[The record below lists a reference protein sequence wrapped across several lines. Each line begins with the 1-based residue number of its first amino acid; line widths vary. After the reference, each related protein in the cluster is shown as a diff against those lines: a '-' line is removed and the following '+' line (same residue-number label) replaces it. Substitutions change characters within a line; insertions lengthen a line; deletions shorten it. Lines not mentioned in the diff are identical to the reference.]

1 MSLYGRLIYAR
12 ERKLTLRDTNRRVF
26 PFEWG
31 VKWLGHDVTRSPL
44 QELKDYAARSVA
56 NSRQF
61 FDPGPMKDARLEN
74 GCLTFSTPQPT
85 PYDFNNRV
93 SCRLFPAEGK
103 GAAVV
108 VVPQWNADPNGHVG
122 LCKVLQKLGMTAARL
137 SMPYHD
143 DRRPPGMERAD
154 YMVSPNVGRT
164 LHATRQAVLE
174 TIQVAGWLRGQG
186 YQQVAVM
193 GTSIG
198 SCISYLAF
206 IHDPLI
212 SCGVFNH
219 VSSYYADVVWRG
231 LSTRYVRW
239 GMEQE
244 ISLEDLRDCWAPISP
259 VHYIHLLSGDRRPH
273 RLITAKYDLSFPP
286 DLTEFVF
293 QEYDRLGMDYDR
305 INLPCGHYTTAT
317 FPFSWLDG
325 WHICSYLYRKLKR

>member
-1 MSLYGRLIYAR
+1 MSLYSRLIYAR

-31 VKWLGHDVTRSPL
+31 VKWLGHDLTRPPL

-56 NSRQF
+56 NSREF
-61 FDPGPMKDARLEN
+61 FSPGPIRDARLEN

-93 SCRLFPAEGK
+93 SCRLFPAG
-103 GAAVV
+103 GRGGAVV
-108 VVPQWNADPNGHVG
+108 VVPQWNSDPNGHVS
-122 LCKVLQKLGMTAARL
+122 LCRVLQKLGMTAARL
-137 SMPYHD
+137 TMPYHD

-154 YMVSPNVGRT
+154 YMVSPNIGRT

-174 TIQVAGWLRGQG
+174 TIQVAGWLRDQG
-186 YQQVAVM
+186 HDQVAVM

-244 ISLEDLRDCWAPISP
+244 ITLEDLRDCWAPISP

-293 QEYDRLGMDYDR
+293 QEYDRLGLDYDR
-305 INLPCGHYTTAT
+305 VDLPCGHYTTAT

>member
-212 SCGVFNH
+212 SCGAFNH

-239 GMEQE
+239 GYGAGDQPGRSARLLGSDQSGTLHSPAQRRSSAPSADYGEVR
-244 ISLEDLRDCWAPISP
+244 LELSTRSYRVCGFRSTIGSGWTMIESISP
-259 VHYIHLLSGDRRPH
+259 AAITRQPLSPSAGS
-273 RLITAKYDLSFPP
+273 TAGTSVP
-286 DLTEFVF
+286 TCT
-293 QEYDRLGMDYDR
+293 G
-305 INLPCGHYTTAT
+305 
-317 FPFSWLDG
+317 S
-325 WHICSYLYRKLKR
+325 

>member
-1 MSLYGRLIYAR
+1 M
-12 ERKLTLRDTNRRVF
+12 TLRDTNRRVF
-26 PFEWG
+26 PFDWG
-31 VKWLGHDVTRSPL
+31 VKWLGHDVTRPPL

-56 NSRQF
+56 NSREF
-61 FDPGPMKDARLEN
+61 FSPGPIRDARLED

-122 LCKVLQKLGMTAARL
+122 LCRVLQKLGMTAARL

-154 YMVSPNVGRT
+154 YMVSPNIGRT

-174 TIQVAGWLRGQG
+174 TIQVAGWLREQG
-186 YQQVAVM
+186 YDRVAVM

-219 VSSYYADVVWRG
+219 VSSHYADVVWRG

-244 ISLEDLRDCWAPISP
+244 ITLEDLRDCWAPISP
-259 VHYIHLLSGDRRPH
+259 VHYIHLLSNDRRPH
-273 RLITAKYDLSFPP
+273 RLITAKYDLSFPR

-305 INLPCGHYTTAT
+305 VDLPCGHYTTAK

-325 WHICSYLYRKLKR
+325 WHICSYLYRKLKGGR